1 MRHACLSARNRQE
14 MAAAATCRECGA
26 LLQARRAGC
35 EFCNA
40 VCRQRFNNRR
50 AVRGADL
57 YDVVMSLRVDRGK
70 SGAAL
75 SLLSKMVSNFR
86 DIDRR
91 EREGRRSWLD
101 LNTIISRNGHLRS
114 AVVGLNVAGVR
125 SLPRREAKRG

>member
-1 MRHACLSARNRQE
+1 M
-14 MAAAATCRECGA
+14 CRECGA
-26 LLQARRAGC
+26 LLQARRASC
-35 EFCNA
+35 EFCSSA
-40 VCRQRFNNRR
+40 CRQRFNNRR
-50 AVRGADL
+50 ALRGADL

-101 LNTIISRNGHLRS
+101 LDTISSRNGHLRS
-114 AVVGLNVAGVR
+114 ALVGLNVAGVR
-125 SLPRREAKRG
+125 RLPRRVAKYG